1 MASGNDGRLSEIFF
15 NRCFSKGDSNG
26 AAFSIINCNIGK
38 TGRIQPKGGTRKRV
52 AIRAVQGFE
61 PHHFLPGLK
70 FQCAGN
76 FRRGGFQIA
85 CQQYAFGFACLRGEG
100 L

>member
-1 MASGNDGRLSEIFF
+1 M
-15 NRCFSKGDSNG
+15 
-26 AAFSIINCNIGK
+26 
-38 TGRIQPKGGTRKRV
+38 